1 MTKPL
6 HVFIRQEGKHYRV
19 KYQRHYPNNVVEEVV
34 LTQRFNSLA
43 DAQRF
48 ADAGLLAQHIYGGL
62 TDRKSQGNGA
72 AAVGD
77 RWPSKLDYGPTS

>member
-1 MTKPL
+1 VT
-6 HVFIRQEGKHYRV
+6 HDETAARFHSAG
-19 KYQRHYPNNVVEEVV
+19 

-48 ADAGLLAQHIYGGL
+48 ADEGLLAQHIYGGL
-62 TDRKSQGNGA
+62 TDRKSQGNGV

-77 RWPSKLDYGPTS
+77 GWPSKLDYGPTS